1 MKIIKFQLNGL
12 SNYRGATTEK
22 ALHDSINNMGFL
34 PWPITSPGYIS
45 FATFVDWSWF
55 FCAFVVPVLGSLY
68 LIIFTTTSK
77 ALIITISD
85 VYTDQKV
92 FFQWSCKKKEYNRP
106 SHILHEWVDEGIKA
120 EEAESNKLAEWI
132 YSSRFTKSLFRK

>member
-45 FATFVDWSWF
+45 FATFVDWTWF
-55 FCAFVVPVLGSLY
+55 FCAFCVPVLGCLY
-68 LIIFTTTSK
+68 LIYFTTTSK

-85 VYTDQKV
+85 IYTDQK
-92 FFQWSCKKKEYNRP
+92 ETENYRP
-106 SHILHEWVDEGIKA
+106 SHILQEWVKEGIKE
-120 EEAESNKLAEWI
+120 EEAESNKIAEWI
-132 YSSRFTKSLFRK
+132 YSSRFTKKLFRK